1 VFLVSSQL
9 FVCRDQLTVVSMT
22 TGPSLRSAKRLEAK
36 VTNHNLTAL
45 KNRIFV
51 GGGVSVESDRDFPG
65 DQRVFG
71 HGHRLELC
79 PMCCMKDYPSA

>member
-1 VFLVSSQL
+1 MFLRL
-9 FVCRDQLTVVSMT
+9 PT
-22 TGPSLRSAKRLEAK
+22 SAAK
-36 VTNHNLTAL
+36 VANHNLTAL

-65 DQRVFG
+65 DQRGFG

-79 PMCCMKDYPSA
+79 RMCCMKDYPSA